1 MFHQLFAK
9 LLLLASL
16 LTVCSFVGAQTTDEW
31 IERGVRKY
39 NALQDWSDTISH
51 KQNKETY
58 IQAALNELQLIQ
70 SDLEKARAGATMN
83 QIQVID
89 YFDMNSIYTIGFMYG
104 GFGDF
109 TPAISYLRQV
119 EQRMSRFSESS
130 FPLRYAYDGKNYV
143 INYSNF
149 EPTRMEFYVAFG
161 ELLISKKYYDEAK
174 TNLEKALGFSYD
186 SKFLRF
192 IAYDKLMQVHEAA
205 PLSDM
210 ECITYASKAFYT
222 YSQVDEATRKNI
234 DGNKFPSFFN
244 HKAAFLTA
252 VENQTKVLNSNITP
266 FLLDA
271 IKGAEWWKTQTDKF
285 DDELM
290 CELFIGDCYHAILH
304 CGESDNKTIRTAYD
318 YFKTNDP
325 TNTEELD
332 RALAILSAQATTC
345 SEMRWVAGEYASLGN
360 TVFANTLGEMATKCE
375 ADQAN
380 ALRESERRAEVEK
393 KQQERNYR
401 RNNRDYFFYT
411 GVNFFPLFGPEPD
424 YGLAV
429 NLGSNRFI
437 LELSGLLVNQKK
449 ENFFDLDLREIDDVQ
464 DHYWDGYF
472 AHANFKFTDDSWN
485 DGRGGYYA
493 GFLLAYNERTFE
505 PFSSTVTNNNTGAAQ
520 LVDFAPTSSQ
530 YIMMFNYGVMGARV
544 IGMDMF
550 FGVGAAYN
558 TFNGNSE
565 KYWRNPD
572 YTIED
577 QMMQYRVKNYWSFT
591 MRIGL
596 SLGIGWGK

>member
-1 MFHQLFAK
+1 MFPRSFATLLF
-9 LLLLASL
+9 LASFL
-16 LTVCSFVGAQTTDEW
+16 AISSLVGAQTTDEW
-31 IERGVRKY
+31 IERAVQKY
-39 NALQDWSDTISH
+39 NQLQAWSDTISH

-70 SDLEKARAGATMN
+70 SDLEKARSGATMN

-104 GFGDF
+104 GFGEF

-143 INYSNF
+143 INYTNF

-186 SKFLRF
+186 SKFLRY
-192 IAYDKLMQVHEAA
+192 IAYEKLMQVHQAA
-205 PLSDM
+205 PLADM
-210 ECITYASKAFYT
+210 DCIAYGSKAFYT
-222 YSQVDEATRKNI
+222 YSLIDEATRKNI
-234 DGNKFPSFFN
+234 DGNKFPALFN
-244 HKAAFLTA
+244 HQEAFLKA
-252 VENQTKVLNSNITP
+252 VDNQTAALNSKITP
-266 FLLDA
+266 ALLDA
-271 IKGAEWWKTQTDKF
+271 ISGAEWWLNQTDGF
-285 DDELM
+285 DDALS
-290 CELFIGDCYHAILH
+290 CELFIGECYHAILH
-304 CGESDNKTIRTAYD
+304 CGETDNAVIRKAYD
-318 YFKTNDP
+318 YYKKNDP
-325 TNTEELD
+325 NNTAELD
-332 RALAILSAQATTC
+332 RALAILSAQATAC
-345 SEMRWVAGEYASLGN
+345 DDMRWIAGEYASMGN
-360 TVFANTLGEMATKCE
+360 TIFANTIGEMATKCE
-375 ADQAN
+375 EDQARTMKEN
-380 ALRESERRAEVEK
+380 ERRAAEEK
-393 KQQERNYR
+393 KQQERSYR

-411 GVNFFPLFGPEPD
+411 GLNIFPLFGPEPD

-437 LELSGLLVNQKK
+437 LEVSGLLVNQKK
-449 ENFFDLDLREIDDVQ
+449 ENFFDLDLREVDDVQ

-505 PFSSTVTNNNTGAAQ
+505 PFESTVTNVNNGRVQ

-530 YIMMFNYGVMGARV
+530 YLMMFNYGVMGARV
-544 IGMDMF
+544 FGMDLF

-572 YTIED
+572 YIIED
-577 QMMQYRVKNYWSFT
+577 KMMQYRVKNYWSFT
-591 MRIGL
+591 MRMGL
-596 SLGIGWGK
+596 SIGIGWGN

>member
-1 MFHQLFAK
+1 MFQQFVAK
-9 LLLLASL
+9 TLLLASL
-16 LTVCSFVGAQTTDEW
+16 LGVCSIGYTQTTDEW

-39 NALQDWSDTISH
+39 NALKDWTDTISH
-51 KQNKETY
+51 KYNKETY
-58 IQAALNELQLIQ
+58 MQAALNELQLIQ
-70 SDLEKARAGATMN
+70 ADLEKARTGATMN

-104 GFGDF
+104 GFGES
-109 TPAISYLRQV
+109 TPSISYLRQV

-130 FPLRYAYDGKNYV
+130 FPLRYPYDGKNYV
-143 INYSNF
+143 INYQNF
-149 EPTRMEFYVAFG
+149 EPTRMEFYVGFG

-174 TNLEKALGFSYD
+174 TNLEKALSFTYD
-186 SKFLRF
+186 SNFLRY
-192 IAYDKLMQVHEAA
+192 IAYDKLMNVHQAQ
-205 PLSDM
+205 PFDDLV
-210 ECITYASKAFYT
+210 CINYASKAFYT
-222 YSQVDEATRKNI
+222 YTRLEEETRKNL
-234 DGNKFPSFFN
+234 DENKFSSFFN
-244 HKAAFLTA
+244 HEEAFLTA
-252 VENQTKVLNSNITP
+252 IENQTKVLNSKITP
-266 FLLDA
+266 ALIDA
-271 IKGAEWWKTQTDKF
+271 IAAAKWWITQTDEF
-285 DDELM
+285 EDELM
-290 CELFIGDCYHAILH
+290 CELFMDACYRAVLH
-304 CGESDNKTIRTAYD
+304 CGETDANTIRTVYN
-318 YFKTNDP
+318 YFKKNDP
-325 TNTEELD
+325 TNTAELE

-345 SEMRWVAGEYASLGN
+345 SEMRWIAGEYASLGN
-360 TVFANTLGEMATKCE
+360 TVFANTVGEMATKCE
-375 ADQAN
+375 EDQVK
-380 ALRESERRAEVEK
+380 ALKESERRAEEEK

-411 GVNFFPLFGPEPD
+411 GVNIFPLFGPEPD

-472 AHANFKFTDDSWN
+472 AHANFKFSDDSWN

-493 GFLLAYNERTFE
+493 GFLFAYNERTFE
-505 PFSSTVTNNNTGAAQ
+505 PFQSTVTNVNTGTAQ

-544 IGMDMF
+544 IGMDIF

-558 TFNGNSE
+558 TFNGNSD

-577 QMMQYRVKNYWSFT
+577 QMMQNRVKNYWSFT
-591 MRIGL
+591 MRMGMSI
-596 SLGIGWGK
+596 GIGWGR